1 MRRKKQLLTWAV
13 TQDDTFLNSSK
24 STPIFWVGRKLMI
37 DEKEKLQFQEFKLQ
51 FLEFKLQFLEFKTST
66 SRKKR
71 ALSNSAPLDKA

>member
-24 STPIFWVGRKLMI
+24 STPIFWVRRKLMI
-37 DEKEKLQFQEFKLQ
+37 DE
-51 FLEFKLQFLEFKTST
+51 KLQFLEFKTST

>member
-1 MRRKKQLLTWAV
+1 MRKKQLLTWAV

-24 STPIFWVGRKLMI
+24 STPIFWVRRKLMI
-37 DEKEKLQFQEFKLQ
+37 DE
-51 FLEFKLQFLEFKTST
+51 KLQFLEFKTST

>member
-1 MRRKKQLLTWAV
+1 MKKQLLTWAV

-24 STPIFWVGRKLMI
+24 STPIFWVRRKLMI
-37 DEKEKLQFQEFKLQ
+37 DE
-51 FLEFKLQFLEFKTST
+51 KLQFLEFKTST